1 MNNNIGG
8 NNNWA
13 LKQLLWKKFQDLMN
27 TKYNKEFRHDFTKAD
42 PVLRV
47 SFELTEGEFSA
58 FLMQVE
64 NSNLKKR
71 ISRLEKRIREL
82 EGKNPS
88 ELLDLQEAI
97 DAKTWECPDCDSV
110 NDVSEQTCPNCGV

>member
-13 LKQLLWKKFQDLMN
+13 LKALLKKKFDELLKE
-27 TKYNKEFRHDFTKAD
+27 KYNKEFRHDFKKSD

-58 FLMQVE
+58 FLLQVE

-71 ISRLEKRIREL
+71 IFRLEKRIREL
-82 EGKNPS
+82 EGKEPS
-88 ELLDLQEAI
+88 KLVDLQEAL
-97 DAKTWECPDCDSV
+97 DAKDWECPDCGSL
-110 NDVSEQTCPNCGV
+110 NDVSEQVCPNCGV